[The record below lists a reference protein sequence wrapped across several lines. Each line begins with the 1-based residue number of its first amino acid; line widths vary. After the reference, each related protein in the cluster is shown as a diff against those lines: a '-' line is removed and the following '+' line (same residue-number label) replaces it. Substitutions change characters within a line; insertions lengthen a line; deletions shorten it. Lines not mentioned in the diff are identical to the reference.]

1 MATITQKYAGKP
13 TTRIQV
19 FAHHGTDAN
28 LPDAVQWSAGDI
40 IDVAGSIGKPAS
52 KVKFILRGSITIY
65 IKFNDVF
72 SVPRQNRT
80 GLDTYEDMSTRS
92 NVATL
97 KLLNSSGTQE
107 FNFDGYNIETI
118 TIVDPG
124 TPSTSNYVEIIV
136 AP

>member
-1 MATITQKYAGKP
+1 MATIKQKYSGKAN
-13 TTRIQV
+13 TKIQV
-19 FAHHGTDAN
+19 FAHHGTDSN

-40 IDVAGSIGKPAS
+40 IDVAGSIGCPAS

-65 IKFNDVF
+65 VKFNDVF
-72 SVPRQNRT
+72 TVPRQNAT
-80 GLDTYEDMSTRS
+80 GPDTAIDMSGKS

-107 FNFDGYNIETI
+107 FDFNGYSIETI